1 MNHDELIEEITDE
14 LVTLVKGKARHASHL
29 HESDA
34 ARRDIAGHMRWCPGC
49 RLMRLTKRLDELVR
63 SADDTAPQQRHGG
76 KSQRDVVLERWL
88 ERRELEQV
96 PDPD

>member
-34 ARRDIAGHMRWCPGC
+34 ARRDTAGQDR
-49 RLMRLTKRLDELVR
+49 
-63 SADDTAPQQRHGG
+63 
-76 KSQRDVVLERWL
+76 KSVV
-88 ERRELEQV
+88 
-96 PDPD
+96 